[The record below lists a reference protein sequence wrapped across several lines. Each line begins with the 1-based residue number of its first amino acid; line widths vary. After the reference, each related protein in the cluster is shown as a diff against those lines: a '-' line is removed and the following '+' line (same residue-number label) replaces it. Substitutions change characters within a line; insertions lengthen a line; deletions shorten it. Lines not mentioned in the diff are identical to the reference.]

1 MANDGNRGVHSTFE
15 QLVTPYCFGEA
26 TEKERLS
33 FEIHLFE
40 CDQCWEEV
48 QRLEAA
54 VHNLRTDRKLLER
67 FITPASIGF
76 FGLSGRLRQTF
87 GGHGWHVGLASAL
100 YALIY
105 AISLVFEVVYAF
117 DRFGRTAWWVAGLGV
132 LPWILVTSLLA
143 LWLDWKIT
151 SRNKNWGL
159 YAAMGVCAGAA
170 MLLLAASSFYLPNVP
185 VVQSGARAYPAAI
198 AYMKDALYYLPYAL
212 VYLVVPFHFIL
223 SVQGEILNGRYR
235 MSFALLTGDRRAI
248 GPRNAVFP
256 PVWLLGAILAAVGML
271 SVYLTTNL
279 FDHLERG
286 PYTTIFM
293 FLIQLRTF
301 AYFALGMECLIWYS
315 RSLDDLKRECLVVMK
330 DFGRDVP

>member
-1 MANDGNRGVHSTFE
+1 VMASTGNREVHSTFE
-15 QLVTPYCFGEA
+15 QLITPYCFGEA
-26 TEKERLS
+26 TEDERLS
-33 FEIHLFE
+33 FEIHLLD

-54 VHNLRTDRKLLER
+54 VRNLRTDRKLLER
-67 FITPASIGF
+67 FITPASIGL
-76 FGLSGRLRQTF
+76 FGLSGRLCQSF
-87 GGHGWHVGLASAL
+87 GGHGWHAGLASAL
-100 YALIY
+100 YALTF
-105 AISLVFEVVYAF
+105 ALSLVFEVVYAF

-151 SRNKNWGL
+151 RSNKNSGL
-159 YAAMGVCAGAA
+159 YAAMGVCAGAVV
-170 MLLLAASSFYLPNVP
+170 LLLAASSFYLPSVP
-185 VVQSGARAYPAAI
+185 IVQSEARAYPATI
-198 AYMKDALYYLPYAL
+198 AYMKDALYYLPFAL

-223 SVQGEILNGRYR
+223 SMQMEMLNGRYR
-235 MSFALLTGDRRAI
+235 MSFALLTGDRRTM

-256 PVWLLGAILAAVGML
+256 PVWLLGAILAAIGML

-286 PYTTIFM
+286 PYTTTFM
-293 FLIQLRTF
+293 FLIQLRTVV
-301 AYFALGMECLIWYS
+301 YFALGVESLIWYS

-330 DFGRDVP
+330 DFGR